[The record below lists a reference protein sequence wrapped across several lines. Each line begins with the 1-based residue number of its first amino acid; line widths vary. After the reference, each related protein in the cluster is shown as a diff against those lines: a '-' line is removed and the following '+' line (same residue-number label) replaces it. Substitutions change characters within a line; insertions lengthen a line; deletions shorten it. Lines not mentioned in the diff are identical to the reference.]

1 MNQQHLE
8 LCSSDEWA
16 EAVQRWIIPWVLE
29 DLDVGDDVL
38 EVGPG
43 PGRTTEVLAATIPHL
58 TAVEID
64 PTLATALAQRMGA
77 AGVEV
82 IEADGTDLPF
92 ARERF
97 TAVLSFT
104 MLHHLPS
111 SDAQDGLFS
120 EAQRVLRP
128 GGVFAG
134 TDSVDSED
142 FRALHIDDIC
152 VPVDPDN
159 LMRRL
164 EAVGL
169 QRVQVDVNEY
179 GFRFR
184 GFAPGLA

>member
-1 MNQQHLE
+1 
-8 LCSSDEWA
+8 
-16 EAVQRWIIPWVLE
+16 LE

-43 PGRTTEVLAATIPHL
+43 PGRTTEVLAAALPHL
-58 TAVEID
+58 TAAEID
-64 PTLATALAQRMGA
+64 PVLAAALAQRMGA

-92 ARERF
+92 DRGRF

-111 SDAQDGLFS
+111 PTAQDRLFA
-120 EAQRVLRP
+120 EARRVLRP

-134 TDSVDSED
+134 TDSIDSED
-142 FRALHIDDIC
+142 FRALHVDDIC
-152 VPVDPDN
+152 VPVDPSN
-159 LMRRL
+159 VSRRL

-169 QRVQVDVNEY
+169 EHVQVDVNEY

-184 GFAPGLA
+184 GFAPGAA